1 MGLWEPV
8 QAVDRYAR
16 AGQAAAMLGQPRLI
30 GSEIYRRSSY
40 GGRHPLAIPRVSLM
54 LDLVRALDW
63 VPDDAYVE
71 ATKATPEEL
80 ARFHA
85 PAYIAAVQRAE
96 LDRRVAPEAS
106 ERYHIGRNGNPVF
119 PEVFSRPAT
128 ACGATLAAMEL
139 LLSGDSAPAIV
150 HSPAGGTHHGRRD
163 RAAGFCYF
171 NDVVLGILRLL
182 DRGVSR
188 VLYVDLDA
196 HHGDGVEDAFRDELR
211 VLTISI
217 HERDRW
223 PHTGGIAEQGPSW
236 RNLPV
241 PAGFNDSELDFL
253 IDAAVLPLGARF
265 APEVV
270 VIQSGADALA
280 DDPMT
285 KLSLS
290 NGALWRAVDRVR
302 RLAPRVLVLGGGGY
316 NPWAVARCWAG
327 IWATLAGI
335 EMPTRLPEPAEQLFR
350 AVEWRHS
357 LARNPP
363 ERWFTTL
370 ADPPN
375 EGPVRPEIAA
385 VAMAG
390 LGTVQAPVLVP
401 ALEQRHA

>member
-1 MGLWEPV
+1 MPGS
-8 QAVDRYAR
+8 
-16 AGQAAAMLGQPRLI
+16 PRLI

-40 GGRHPLAIPRVSLM
+40 GGRHPLAIPRVSLT
-54 LDLVRALDW
+54 LDLVRALGW
-63 VPDDAYVE
+63 VPDGCYIE
-71 ATKATPEEL
+71 ATKATPAEL
-80 ARFHA
+80 ARFHD
-85 PAYIAAVQRAE
+85 PAYIAAVERAE
-96 LDRRVAPEAS
+96 LDGRVDPQAS

-128 ACGATLAAMEL
+128 ACCETLAAVEL
-139 LLSGDSAPAIV
+139 LMSGRNGPAIV

-171 NDVVLGILRLL
+171 NDVALGILRLL
-182 DRGVSR
+182 DRGVGR
-188 VLYVDLDA
+188 VLYIDLDA
-196 HHGDGVEDAFRDELR
+196 HHGDGVEDAFRDEPR

-223 PHTGGIAEQGPSW
+223 PHTGGIADQGPSW

-253 IDAAVLPLGARF
+253 MDEAVLPLGTRF

-270 VIQSGADALA
+270 VIQAGADALA

-285 KLSLS
+285 KLALS
-290 NGALWRAVDRVR
+290 NGAVWRALERLH
-302 RLAPRVLVLGGGGY
+302 RLAPRALVLGGGGY

-327 IWATLAGI
+327 VWATLTGI
-335 EMPTRLPEPAEQLFR
+335 EIPPRLPEPAEQLLR

-363 ERWFTTL
+363 ERWFTAL
-370 ADPPN
+370 ADQPHD
-375 EGPVRPEIAA
+375 GPVRPEIAA
-385 VAMAG
+385 VAAAA

-401 ALEQRHA
+401 ILERQRL

>member
-1 MGLWEPV
+1 MPGP
-8 QAVDRYAR
+8 
-16 AGQAAAMLGQPRLI
+16 PRLI

-54 LDLVRALDW
+54 LDLVRALGW
-63 VPDDAYVE
+63 LPESAYIDAPR
-71 ATKATPEEL
+71 ATPAEL
-80 ARFHA
+80 ERFHD

-96 LDRRVAPEAS
+96 ADRRVDAEVS
-106 ERYHIGRNGNPVF
+106 ERYHIGRAGNPIY

-128 ACGATLAAMEL
+128 ACGATLAAVEL
-139 LLSGDSAPAIV
+139 LLSGSDAPAVV

-171 NDVVLGILRLL
+171 NDPVLGILRLL
-182 DRGVSR
+182 DRGLAR

-196 HHGDGVEDAFRDELR
+196 HHGDGVEDAFRDEPR

-223 PHTGGIAEQGPSW
+223 PHSGTIDDQGPSW

-241 PAGFNDSELDFL
+241 PPGFNDSELAFL
-253 IDAAVLPLGARF
+253 IGEAVVPLADSF

-270 VIQSGADALA
+270 VIQSGADGLA
-280 DDPMT
+280 DDPIS
-285 KLSLS
+285 KLALS
-290 NGALWRAVDRVR
+290 NRALRQAVARLQA
-302 RLAPRVLVLGGGGY
+302 LAPRVLVLGGGGY

-327 IWATLAGI
+327 IWATVAGI
-335 EMPTRLPEPAEQLFR
+335 EIPHRLPEAAERLLR

-357 LARNPP
+357 LARTPP

-375 EGPVRPEIAA
+375 DGPVRPEVRAVAAAALGAVKAA
-385 VAMAG
+385 V
-390 LGTVQAPVLVP
+390 LFP
-401 ALEQRHA
+401 ALEQQRA

>member
-1 MGLWEPV
+1 MP
-8 QAVDRYAR
+8 AP
-16 AGQAAAMLGQPRLI
+16 PRLI

-54 LDLVRALDW
+54 LDLVRALGW
-63 VPDDAYVE
+63 VPDGVYIE

-80 ARFHA
+80 ARFHD

-96 LDRRVAPEAS
+96 LDRCVDPKAS
-106 ERYHIGRNGNPVF
+106 ERYHIGRNGNPIF

-128 ACGATLAAMEL
+128 ACGATLAAVEL
-139 LLSGDSAPAIV
+139 LLGGDDASGIV

-182 DRGVSR
+182 DRGVAR

-196 HHGDGVEDAFRDELR
+196 HHGDGVEDAFRDEPR
-211 VLTISI
+211 VLTISV

-223 PHTGGIAEQGPSW
+223 PHTGTIADQGPSW

-241 PAGFNDSELDFL
+241 PAGFNDSELAFL
-253 IDAAVLPLGARF
+253 LDEALLPIGQAF

-285 KLSLS
+285 KLALS
-290 NGALWRAVDRVR
+290 NGALWGAVDRVR
-302 RLAPRVLVLGGGGY
+302 RLAPRALVLGGGG
-316 NPWAVARCWAG
+316 
-327 IWATLAGI
+327 
-335 EMPTRLPEPAEQLFR
+335 
-350 AVEWRHS
+350 
-357 LARNPP
+357 
-363 ERWFTTL
+363 
-370 ADPPN
+370 
-375 EGPVRPEIAA
+375 
-385 VAMAG
+385 
-390 LGTVQAPVLVP
+390 
-401 ALEQRHA
+401 

>member
-1 MGLWEPV
+1 MPGP
-8 QAVDRYAR
+8 
-16 AGQAAAMLGQPRLI
+16 PRLI

-54 LDLVRALDW
+54 LDLVRVLGW
-63 VPDDAYVE
+63 VPDGIYVE
-71 ATKATPEEL
+71 APRATPAEL
-80 ARFHA
+80 ARFHD

-96 LDRRVAPEAS
+96 QERRVAPDVS
-106 ERYHIGRNGNPVF
+106 ERYHIGRSGNPIY

-128 ACGATLAAMEL
+128 ACGATLAAVEL
-139 LLSGDSAPAIV
+139 LLSGHDAPTII

-171 NDVVLGILRLL
+171 NDVVLGVLRLL
-182 DRGVSR
+182 DRGVAR

-196 HHGDGVEDAFRDELR
+196 HHGDGVEAAFRDEPR
-211 VLTISI
+211 VLTISV

-223 PHTGGIAEQGPSW
+223 PHTGILEDQGPSW

-241 PAGFNDSELDFL
+241 PPGFNDSELAFL
-253 IDAAVLPLGARF
+253 LDEAVLPLALGF

-285 KLSLS
+285 KLALS
-290 NGALWRAVDRVR
+290 NRALWHAVDRLR
-302 RLAPRVLVLGGGGY
+302 RVAPRTLVLGGGGY

-327 IWATLAGI
+327 IWATVAGI
-335 EMPTRLPEPAEQLFR
+335 EMLERLPDAAERLLR

-370 ADPPN
+370 ADPPQD
-375 EGPVRPEIAA
+375 GPVRPEIRA
-385 VAMAG
+385 VAAAAR
-390 LGTVQAPVLVP
+390 GTVQALVRFP
-401 ALEQRHA
+401 ALERQQA

>member
-1 MGLWEPV
+1 MRP
-8 QAVDRYAR
+8 R
-16 AGQAAAMLGQPRLI
+16 GQALRLMPSPPRLI

-54 LDLVRALDW
+54 LDLVRALGW
-63 VPDDAYVE
+63 VPDGAYIE
-71 ATKATPEEL
+71 APRATPSEL
-80 ARFHA
+80 ARFHD

-96 LDRRVAPEAS
+96 ADRRVDHEAS
-106 ERYHIGRNGNPVF
+106 ERHHIGRNGNPVF

-128 ACGATLAAMEL
+128 ACGATLAAVGL
-139 LLSGDSAPAIV
+139 LLAGSDAPAVV

-171 NDVVLGILRLL
+171 NDVVLGILQLL
-182 DRGVSR
+182 DRGVAR

-196 HHGDGVEDAFRDELR
+196 HHGDGVEGAFRDEPR

-223 PHTGGIAEQGPSW
+223 PHSGTLADQGPSW

-241 PAGFNDSELDFL
+241 PPEFNDSELAWL
-253 IDAAVLPLGARF
+253 IETAVLPLGEAF

-270 VIQSGADALA
+270 VIQTGADGLA
-280 DDPMT
+280 DDPMS
-285 KLSLS
+285 KLALS
-290 NGALWRAVDRVR
+290 NRALWRAVYRIR
-302 RLAPRVLVLGGGGY
+302 ALAPRALVLGGGGY

-327 IWATLAGI
+327 VWATI
-335 EMPTRLPEPAEQLFR
+335 TEREIPPRLPDAAERLLR

-357 LARNPP
+357 LARAAP
-363 ERWFTTL
+363 ERWFATL

-375 EGPVRPEIAA
+375 EGTVRAEIPAIAA
-385 VAMAG
+385 AA
-390 LGTVQAPVLVP
+390 LGTLKA
-401 ALEQRHA
+401 AIWTRGLEQRRA

>member
-1 MGLWEPV
+1 MPGS
-8 QAVDRYAR
+8 
-16 AGQAAAMLGQPRLI
+16 PRLI

-54 LDLVRALDW
+54 LDLVRVLGW
-63 VPDDAYVE
+63 MPEGAYIE
-71 ATKATPEEL
+71 ATKATSADL
-80 ARFHA
+80 ARFHD
-85 PAYIAAVQRAE
+85 PGYIAAVERAE
-96 LDRRVAPEAS
+96 QDRRIDPVTS
-106 ERYHIGRNGNPVF
+106 ERYHIGRNGNPIF

-128 ACGATLAAMEL
+128 ACGAILAAVEL
-139 LLSGDSAPAIV
+139 LLSGAEAPAIV

-196 HHGDGVEDAFRDELR
+196 HHGDGVEDAFRDEPR

-223 PHTGGIAEQGPSW
+223 PHTGGIADQGPTW

-241 PAGFNDSELDFL
+241 PAAFNDSELAFL
-253 IDAAVLPLGARF
+253 MDEAVLPLGERF

-285 KLSLS
+285 KLALS
-290 NGALWRAVDRVR
+290 NGALWRSVGRLR
-302 RLAPRVLVLGGGGY
+302 SLAPRVLVVGGGGY

-335 EMPTRLPEPAEQLFR
+335 ETPTRLPEPAERILC

-363 ERWFTTL
+363 ERWFTAL
-370 ADPPN
+370 ADPPH

-385 VAMAG
+385 VAAAA
-390 LGTVQAPVLVP
+390 LGTVQAPVLVSV
-401 ALEQRHA
+401 LERQRA